1 MQLER
6 FPAAEDSDGA
16 TVQTVE
22 LMCRYIRESADDD
35 MLQRAAAWL
44 HQSMGGGSDDPAMKA
59 WAVFWFLKHFVR
71 FVVDEAPMFRL
82 GEPNQQDLLY
92 SPAVL
97 IRMQDPAGDCDDFT
111 MLGAALL
118 KCLSVPFNIVTIAAS
133 PDDPSR
139 WSHVFLM
146 ALLPSGPLALDASHG
161 SGPGWMVPASHTY
174 RWQCWDEDGKP
185 VDVQRPRKHGLNGW
199 VQTGLGQDPTTM
211 PVVDTTPI
219 DTSGLFSG
227 SGADPFTAPTGYV
240 NPANSSSSANYTPWL
255 ASGMPS
261 TGTSAPFN
269 IQSFLSGLVNAA
281 AGTTNAVVNAQT
293 QQQLAQASMYNT
305 AALTNLIPLGLA
317 AIAAWLVI
325 SMIESRK

>member
-16 TVQTVE
+16 TLQTVE

-133 PDDPSR
+133 PDDPTR

-146 ALLPSGPLALDASHG
+146 ALLPSGPLPLDASHG
-161 SGPGWMVPASHTY
+161 SGPGWMVPAAHTF
-174 RWQCWDEDGKP
+174 RWQAWDETGRQ
-185 VDVQRPRKHGLNGW
+185 VDTQRPRKHSLNGW
-199 VQTGLGQDPTTM
+199 VRTGMGQIDVSSLPSDLGSSSSALDLSNVTIP
-211 PVVDTTPI
+211 P
-219 DTSGLFSG
+219 DTSS
-227 SGADPFTAPTGYV
+227 GYV
-240 NPANSSSSANYTPWL
+240 NPANYTPWL
-255 ASGMPS
+255 ASGMPSAAS